1 MKSNEKRLTPTI
13 FPYVVPYLINELKF
27 LDILELSLLSKQSF
41 KVIRN
46 LITYHSKELKIV
58 LGRYDQLKLYIQLSF
73 IYSLSYSNYQFKL
86 IQYKDIEYINL
97 NKGNFNCHIPFSSD
111 FHDHHVLIE
120 NNNHYKQYLLSHCP
134 KLKHIHWDDINI
146 NLLKSTEKSI
156 DYTDNGF
163 ISYHCLIL
171 TIDFNNL
178 PYSNTNECESLKF
191 INTHTLQTQ
200 DVFSFKFIENFKPN
214 ILIINDINIGLL
226 YNNIFKLNHSNLEIL
241 KCFRNIIGSSFLIES
256 TINNLKQYK
265 TKGIQKEEEEHSS
278 LINGLKSFHINTI
291 CDHSNNTSSIKY
303 DNCNTSNYFI
313 EFKKEIQLIK
323 ELLINQTN
331 YYIKLKKLKINFS
344 FEPLI
349 NSNNDDTNQ
358 YINEVNS
365 FKKYID
371 SIKSFNFNIII
382 KIKYK

>member
-1 MKSNEKRLTPTI
+1 MKSNEKQLTPTI

-46 LITYHSKELKIV
+46 LITHHSKELKIV

-97 NKGNFNCHIPFSSD
+97 KKGNFNCHIPFSSD

-156 DYTDNGF
+156 DYTENGF

-178 PYSNTNECESLKF
+178 PYSNTNEYESLKF

-214 ILIINDINIGLL
+214 KLIINDINIGLL

-241 KCFRNIIGSSFLIES
+241 KCFRNIIGTSFLIES
-256 TINNLKQYK
+256 TINNLKKYK
-265 TKGIQKEEEEHSS
+265 IKEIQKEEEEEEEEEEEHSL
-278 LINGLKSFHINTI
+278 LINGLKSFHINT
-291 CDHSNNTSSIKY
+291 SIKY
-303 DNCNTSNYFI
+303 DSFKNSNYFI

-331 YYIKLKKLKINFS
+331 NYLKLKKLKINFI
-344 FEPLI
+344 FGPLI
-349 NSNNDDTNQ
+349 NSNNDDNNQ

-371 SIKSFNFNIII
+371 SINSFNFNIII